1 MPPDVVSGSEKN
13 QIESR
18 IPEFLASLQALNLSL
33 PSLRRHLRKPLRPF
47 WITQEDAGDLS
58 ADSISR
64 ISTQFH
70 PVVCCT
76 SSRRVLSTGTEISEG
91 MGYIQGA
98 GDDTENWALGLTA
111 PLFWAHAEALL
122 STPEADLPELIGAL
136 LLNHSNAVVFNTG
149 MQDLKEVV
157 SPHVFVG
164 TLSALPPA
172 LASDACVLS
181 IVPETTDSSGWVQ
194 SPRHLEVGLGRGKT
208 ASRFLRQALPQICE
222 FASRYLIVPNTGPIE
237 PSSDSDSMPRR
248 EAEIES
254 ESGAGPDK
262 TSSNHELEVKDT
274 QLLPK
279 TEKKKVII
287 LCETGKDLSVG
298 VALAL
303 SCWCFDAAGNLRR
316 GGDGREGFTKTAI
329 RVKLG
334 HIMTVMPD
342 ANPSRATLQSVNSF
356 LMDWRK

>member
-1 MPPDVVSGSEKN
+1 VRPDVVSDSEKN

-18 IPEFLASLQALNLSL
+18 LPEFLASLEALNLDL
-33 PSLRRHLRKPLRPF
+33 PALRRHLKKPLRPF
-47 WITQEDAGDLS
+47 WVTQEDADDLF
-58 ADSISR
+58 ADAISR
-64 ISTQFH
+64 IAARFH

-111 PLFWAHAEALL
+111 PLFWVHAEALL
-122 STPEADLPELIGAL
+122 STPEADLPELIETL
-136 LLNHSNAVVFNTG
+136 LLDHSNDAESNTG

-157 SPHVFVG
+157 SSHIFVG
-164 TLSALPPA
+164 TIPTLHSA
-172 LASDACVLS
+172 LASGACVVS
-181 IVPETTDSSGWVQ
+181 IVPETTDPSGWVR

-222 FASRYLIVPNTGPIE
+222 FASRYLTVSDAGPIE
-237 PSSDSDSMPRR
+237 PSSDSDSIPRR
-248 EAEIES
+248 EAEIEP
-254 ESGAGPDK
+254 EFGAGPDE
-262 TSSNHELEVKDT
+262 TSPNDELEVKDT
-274 QLLPK
+274 QLLPE
-279 TEKKKVII
+279 TENKKAII

-303 SCWCFDAAGNLRR
+303 SCWCFDDAGNLRR

-356 LMDWRK
+356 LMD